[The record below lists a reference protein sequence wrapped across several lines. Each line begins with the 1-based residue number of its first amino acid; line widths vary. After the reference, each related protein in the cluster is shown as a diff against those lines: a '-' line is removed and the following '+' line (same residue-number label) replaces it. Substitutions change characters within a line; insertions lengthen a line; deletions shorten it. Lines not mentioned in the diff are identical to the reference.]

1 MTMRFTARPA
11 ARRGALVAIAL
22 VAVVLAAAATAP
34 RAAFAAV
41 SSVKTATTQATY
53 QNPATGQIEDS
64 GGTSNQALGESMV
77 SSTTDANALVETDAS
92 GKVFIT
98 LRIHLA
104 DQIKG
109 VAVETSADGGST
121 FAAAQVTKMQ
131 EDLSHGDGSQDNT
144 FDWRF
149 EAPSADAV
157 MRVKLDV
164 IPMGREVTYFVKLA
178 NPVDGNAAGF
188 VQSVTPGEGSDD
200 AETTGSS
207 DSTATDD
214 AADPSTDGAKDE
226 SEGDAAT
233 STDDLNEQSGS
244 ADAGISEYNADGNK
258 VNDDGAQ
265 PISGGTAAMI
275 AGAVIVVA
283 AIAGGVYYLVAVRP
297 KRARQ
302 AAVAAAAADDAFDR
316 ASGATPPSKGASK
329 ADDKPG
335 KDA

>member
-1 MTMRFTARPA
+1 MTMRFTARSA
-11 ARRGALVAIAL
+11 ARRGAFIAFAL
-22 VAVVLAAAATAP
+22 IAVVLVAAAP
-34 RAAFAAV
+34 CAAFAAV

-77 SSTTDANALVETDAS
+77 SSTTDSNALIETDAS

-121 FAAAQVTKMQ
+121 FAAAQATKMQ

-164 IPMGREVTYFVKLA
+164 IPMGREVTYFVKLV

-200 AETTGSS
+200 TAATESS
-207 DSTATDD
+207 DSAAKGD
-214 AADPSTDGAKDE
+214 AADSSSDGSSSE
-226 SEGDAAT
+226 SDGDTAT

-244 ADAGISEYNADGNK
+244 SDAGISEYNADGNK

-302 AAVAAAAADDAFDR
+302 AAAAAAAADDAFDR
-316 ASGATPPSKGASK
+316 AAGTASPTRGASK
-329 ADDKPG
+329 ADGKSG